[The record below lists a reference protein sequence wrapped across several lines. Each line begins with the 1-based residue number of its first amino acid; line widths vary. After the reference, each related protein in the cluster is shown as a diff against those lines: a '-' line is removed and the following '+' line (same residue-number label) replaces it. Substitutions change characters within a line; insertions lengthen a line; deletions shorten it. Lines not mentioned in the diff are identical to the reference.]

1 MKLKRYEIHQ
11 YGISPC
17 FEGNWV
23 KADDII
29 ELESDND
36 TLVAE
41 LKLVRGQ
48 LNDRVQME
56 NRGLISMF
64 REGK

>member
-17 FEGNWV
+17 HEGSWV
-23 KADDII
+23 KASDIM
-29 ELESDND
+29 ELEADND
-36 TLVAE
+36 TLIAE

-48 LNDRVQME
+48 LNDRVILE
-56 NRGLISMF
+56 NRGLMNAF
-64 REGK
+64 GGGK